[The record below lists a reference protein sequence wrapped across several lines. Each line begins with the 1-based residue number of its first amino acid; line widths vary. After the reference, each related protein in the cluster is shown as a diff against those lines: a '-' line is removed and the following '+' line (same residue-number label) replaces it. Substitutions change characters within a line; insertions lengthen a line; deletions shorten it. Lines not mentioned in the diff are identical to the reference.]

1 MNSASRGQ
9 RLYLHIGC
17 GKTGS
22 SALQLWLHRYR
33 EAFEKAGFF
42 YPFGEGRD
50 PGEYE
55 ITSGN
60 GKLLI
65 DALEAHRA
73 QAYLQ
78 KLFRQYSRIIFSSE
92 AFQGIEGKNLKAL
105 RELQEKL
112 GFDITVIVYVRD
124 LYDVLYSLYH
134 QRIKR
139 HLETESFEHF
149 IRQTK
154 IVQQFHVLRRY
165 EKFFD
170 QIEVLHYDSEKER
183 GLDRAFCRA
192 LGIDDGR
199 IPPMASRKV
208 NRSLSVFEAELLR
221 RMNGLFLGHCPPD
234 SEFSRELSD
243 TLIYAN
249 PEKET
254 EIYFDPKLLQVLRK
268 RFSKEIGRINRRYFG
283 GKTLKLFDRSGKKL
297 VRKLPE
303 IPQEYLLVSELL
315 IDKYCRASQNRRSLP
330 GLGRLLKQVY

>member
-1 MNSASRGQ
+1 MNPASVERK
-9 RLYLHIGC
+9 LYLHIGC

-22 SALQLWLHRYR
+22 SALQLWLYQTR
-33 EAFEKAGFF
+33 EDFEEAGYF
-42 YPFGEGRD
+42 YPVGEGKE

-65 DALEAHRA
+65 DALEAQRA
-73 QAYLQ
+73 ESYLQ
-78 KLFRQYSRIIFSSE
+78 KLFRRHSRIIFSSE
-92 AFQGIEGKNLKAL
+92 AFQGIDGAKLKTL

-112 GFDITVIVYVRD
+112 RFDITVIVYVRD

-139 HLETESFEHF
+139 HLETESFAHF
-149 IRQTK
+149 VRQTK

-170 QIEVLHYDSEKER
+170 RIEVLHYDSEKAR

-192 LGIDDGR
+192 LEIEDGG

-221 RMNGLFLGHCPPD
+221 RINALFLDHCPPD
-234 SEFSRELSD
+234 PEFARELSD
-243 TLIYAN
+243 TLIYAD

-254 EIYFDPKLLQVLRK
+254 EIYFDPKLLQVLRR
-268 RFSKEIGRINRRYFG
+268 RFSKEIGRINRRHFG

-297 VRKLPE
+297 VWKLPE
-303 IPQEYLLVSELL
+303 IPREYLLVSELL
-315 IDKYCRASQNRRSLP
+315 IDKYCRALQNRKSFP
-330 GLGRLLKQVY
+330 GLGRFLKQG